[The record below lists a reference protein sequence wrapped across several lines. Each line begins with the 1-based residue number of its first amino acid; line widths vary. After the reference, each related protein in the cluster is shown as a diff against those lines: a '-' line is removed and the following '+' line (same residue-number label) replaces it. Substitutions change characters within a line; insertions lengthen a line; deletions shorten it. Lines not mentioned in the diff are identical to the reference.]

1 MPIFVLHIYGILKHP
16 DEHPASQ
23 PFWAAV
29 PDVQASRE
37 NAEGLLRGDTI
48 PFNIDGAP

>member
-1 MPIFVLHIYGILKHP
+1 MNTLILNLIWP
-16 DEHPASQ
+16 
-23 PFWAAV
+23 AV

-37 NAEGLLRGDTI
+37 NAEGLLRGDTT